1 MQYYNSVKR
10 MAQTNNSSSAEVCLG
25 KSILVPGLLD
35 MSNGLP
41 PPVVCL
47 GGLELS
53 VLVVL
58 LVLAEVNEVDGA
70 IDVAESPER
79 VDEDVCVVA
88 VLKFGWDVP
97 TIVLEATEVPICE
110 LLLGAES
117 LTDPLPAASVPHPPP
132 PPLAGGVQRKVV
144 AA

>member
-53 VLVVL
+53 MLVVL

-88 VLKFGWDVP
+88 VLKFGWDVL
-97 TIVLEATEVPICE
+97 TILFEAMVGQICV
-110 LLLGAES
+110 LLLCVDS
-117 LTDPLPAASVPHPPP
+117 LAYPLPAASVLHPLSPH
-132 PPLAGGVQRKVV
+132 LHCG
-144 AA
+144 